1 MLVFILWPDG
11 RICGMGTTFNSF
23 DSSEKHEFVHAM
35 ESFLTLTKAL
45 SMAPYGL
52 RFLYRS
58 TERKYKEACEVMNK
72 HIAEIIAKRK
82 AKLTKSPGSM
92 PDLLDLMLEG
102 TDAVTGKSMTAANI
116 AFQAMRLGLHR
127 PLPSE
132 LPRVLAC
139 CRSLR
144 FWLRA
149 TTPPPRP

>member
-1 MLVFILWPDG
+1 
-11 RICGMGTTFNSF
+11 MGTTFNSF

-45 SMAPYGL
+45 TLAPKKL
-52 RFLYRS
+52 LFLYRS

-132 LPRVLAC
+132 LLRVLAC